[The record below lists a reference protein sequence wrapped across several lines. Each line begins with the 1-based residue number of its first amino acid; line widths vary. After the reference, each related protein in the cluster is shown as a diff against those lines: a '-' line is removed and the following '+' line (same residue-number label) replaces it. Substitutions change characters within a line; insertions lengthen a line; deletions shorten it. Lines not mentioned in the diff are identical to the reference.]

1 MMSSQGNNNAG
12 LQMTLRIMKDQHLV
26 SSTSEYLFIVF
37 LIISLSIVAVVG
49 YFPIR
54 LKQEILF
61 IASFEIMPQW
71 K

>member
-1 MMSSQGNNNAG
+1 MSSQGNNNAG

-26 SSTSEYLFIVF
+26 SSTNEYLFIVF

-49 YFPIR
+49 YFPMR

>member
-1 MMSSQGNNNAG
+1 MSSQGNNNAG

-26 SSTSEYLFIVF
+26 SSTNEYLFIVF

-49 YFPIR
+49 YFTMR

-61 IASFEIMPQW
+61 TASFEIIPQW

>member
-1 MMSSQGNNNAG
+1 MSSQGNNNAG

-26 SSTSEYLFIVF
+26 SSTNEYLFIVF

-49 YFPIR
+49 YFTMR

-61 IASFEIMPQW
+61 IASFEIIPQW